1 MAESKGARAP
11 AKKQKASHM
20 TDRLLEWMSFRRTGR
35 ISDVGAELADD
46 GAIRRTVDDFATLGH
61 LELLPAANWKIAPPV
76 LAGLPRSSDGEV
88 SAVLCGARTPGVL
101 ASLTS
106 ACMSVGV
113 QLAMEAIPAR
123 PTVVRVVATSNS
135 ELAAAASAAGIPLQR
150 DAALTL
156 LACTPAI
163 RDWPRTPC
171 PMVGGRVETV
181 RRFSRS
187 RIGWVASTLAEA
199 SAARSGFFRIKRD
212 WDWVSL
218 LKTDVS
224 ECAYIDDRA
233 GRLAAASRLKAA
245 SWRAESGTLDLP
257 GQLFPP
263 APIARALALC
273 TGYLPKYDAAARRM
287 FFTGVHPEIL
297 RLTLA
302 ITGLRLA

>member
-1 MAESKGARAP
+1 
-11 AKKQKASHM
+11 M
-20 TDRLLEWMSFRRTGR
+20 TDRLLEWMSFRRSGR
-35 ISDVGAELADD
+35 VGDIVSALADA
-46 GAIRRTVDDFATLGH
+46 GAIRRTVDDLATLGH
-61 LELLPAANWKIAPPV
+61 IELLAGADWKIAPPV
-76 LAGLPRSSDGEV
+76 LAMLPGRPEGGA

-101 ASLTS
+101 DSLVS
-106 ACMSVGV
+106 ACRSVGV
-113 QLAMEAIPAR
+113 QLDTQAAAAR
-123 PTVVRVVATSNS
+123 PSVIRVMAASNS
-135 ELAAAASAAGIPLQR
+135 GLAAAASAAGIPLQH

-171 PMVGGRVETV
+171 PMVAGRVETV

-187 RIGWVASTLAEA
+187 RIGWIASTLAEA
-199 SAARSGFFRIKRD
+199 STARSGFFRIKRD

-233 GRLAAASRLKAA
+233 GRLAAAAKLKAA
-245 SWRAESGTLDLP
+245 AWTASSGALDLP
-257 GQLFPP
+257 APLYPP

-273 TGYLPKYDAAARRM
+273 TGFLPQYDAATRRIS
-287 FFTGVHPEIL
+287 FAGVPPEIL

-302 ITGLRLA
+302 ITGLKLA

>member
-1 MAESKGARAP
+1 
-11 AKKQKASHM
+11 M

-35 ISDVGAELADD
+35 ISDIAADLADA
-46 GAIRRTVDDFATLGH
+46 GAARRTVDDLATLGH
-61 LELLPAANWKIAPPV
+61 LELLPGASWKIAPPV
-76 LAGLPRSSDGEV
+76 LAGLPRGPGSQAL
-88 SAVLCGARTPGVL
+88 AVLCGARTPGVL
-101 ASLTS
+101 ASLAG
-106 ACMSVGV
+106 ACAEAGA
-113 QLAMEAIPAR
+113 QLTTQTAAAR
-123 PTVVRVVATSNS
+123 PAIVQVAAASIS
-135 ELAAAASAAGIPLQR
+135 ELAAVASAAGIPLQH

-187 RIGWVASTLAEA
+187 RIGWVTSTLAEA
-199 SAARSGFFRIKRD
+199 SAARSGFFRVKRD

-233 GRLAAASRLKAA
+233 GRLAAAAKLKAA
-245 SWRAESGTLDLP
+245 SWTAASGTLDLP
-257 GQLFPP
+257 AQLFPP
-263 APIARALALC
+263 APIARALTLC
-273 TGYLPKYDAAARRM
+273 TGFLPQYDAATRRISFAR
-287 FFTGVHPEIL
+287 VPPEIL

-302 ITGLRLA
+302 ITGLKLA